1 MAEPRKTVE
10 GRDELAPRAAMP
22 GESGLSCGRQTIEA
36 AASLAGLLHPFAL
49 HQALALETVEH
60 GVKRCDVELEL
71 TFRLRFDQLGELVAV
86 TRTDFKKRQEDHFR
100 AAFLEVARVY
110 ISRSHIWR

>member
-10 GRDELAPRAAMP
+10 GRDELPPRAAMQ

-36 AASLAGLLHPFAL
+36 AAPLAGLLHPFTF
-49 HQALALETVEH
+49 HQPLTLEAIEHRVE
-60 GVKRCDVELEL
+60 RCNVELEL
-71 TFRLRFDQLGELVAV
+71 AFRLRFDQLGELVTV
-86 TRTDFKKRQEDHFR
+86 SRTGFKKRLEDHFR
-100 AAFLEVARVY
+100 AALLAVARVY